1 MRRLVSSGLAR
12 SGRVLRR
19 PTANMM
25 MRTRFLAIA
34 AVVGTI
40 ACSDDPI
47 TDPFA
52 PLVPENATLVLG
64 SLSGSGSVNMAV
76 VARSLDLPIATP
88 PGRVFSSSDP
98 NIALV
103 DRISGQVIAVGVGT
117 AEITVRVNDEKGHA
131 TIVVVPP

>member
-1 MRRLVSSGLAR
+1 
-12 SGRVLRR
+12 
-19 PTANMM
+19 MM
-25 MRTRFLAIA
+25 LRTRFLAIA

-52 PLVPENATLVLG
+52 PFALKLQLVPQNATLTLG
-64 SLSGSGSVNMAV
+64 SLSGSGSVNLTV
-76 VARSLDLPIATP
+76 VATSLGLPIVTP

-98 NIALV
+98 SIAVV
-103 DRISGQVIAVGVGT
+103 DRITGNVIATGVGT
-117 AEITVRVNDEKGHA
+117 AEITVRVNDEKGRA